1 MTTQSRIAIDS
12 KVLAGKPVIRG
23 TRIAVDY
30 VLELLARG
38 WSEQQIRDQ
47 YPGLERDDILACC
60 AYAVELLR
68 SEKVYPRPA

>member
-1 MTTQSRIAIDS
+1 MTNQERIAIDPA
-12 KVLAGKPVIRG
+12 VLTGKPVVRG

-47 YPGLERDDILACC
+47 YPGLEREDIQACC
-60 AYAVELLR
+60 GYAAELLR
-68 SEKVYPRPA
+68 SEKVFPRPA